1 MAKYTHI
8 SKKLTLASGLFAA
21 VVVVC
26 TSLFQFSLG
35 PVSQA
40 GANESIV
47 LASGVNLPAN
57 QDGPEQKKSKEHAPY
72 NVCTIQ
78 AVSHGVQLHVTYDP
92 FSLEL
97 FEIELPEFKLEV
109 PRKVYS
115 AGWEYFKV
123 LFSDIIS
130 PNAP

>member
-1 MAKYTHI
+1 MTKYTYI

-35 PVSQA
+35 PVIQA
-40 GANESIV
+40 EANESIV
-47 LASGVNLPAN
+47 LAASANLPSN
-57 QDGPEQKKSKEHAPY
+57 QDGPEQKKRNEHVPY
-72 NVCTIQ
+72 SVCTIQ

-123 LFSDIIS
+123 LFCDIIS

>member
-1 MAKYTHI
+1 MARYTHI
-8 SKKLTLASGLFAA
+8 SKKLTLATGLFAA

-26 TSLFQFSLG
+26 TSLFQFSLA
-35 PVSQA
+35 PVSQSEPK
-40 GANESIV
+40 ESIAIA
-47 LASGVNLPAN
+47 ASGNLYTN
-57 QDGPEQKKSKEHAPY
+57 QDGPEQKKSSEQAPY
-72 NVCTIQ
+72 GVCTIQ
-78 AVSHGVQLHVTYDP
+78 AVSHGVQFHVTYDP